1 MRHRKTW
8 LPALAALAALGLAG
22 TAQAVPS
29 VYPTGTVKYDPA
41 KAYNGYVISGTKR
54 RVWWT

>member
-22 TAQAVPS
+22 TAQAVPAL
-29 VYPTGTVKYDPA
+29 YPTGTVMYDPTA
-41 KAYNGYVISGTKR
+41 ADGG
-54 RVWWT
+54 